1 MEGMQRMGMR
11 TGLFAA
17 LLAVLPGAAAAQ
29 GLADYDYENLSFR
42 GIGVDWGYI
51 WPNKADATSM
61 YSLRV
66 DLGFLGPAIR
76 IVPGVH
82 YWSSSMKRSEVD
94 RVAERLSNLP
104 ALQASGVIIDGDD
117 LGNIEWKAVSM
128 TVDAQ
133 AVWTAPFRIFT
144 FIGLGAGLHA
154 MNGSGSSIEDTFI
167 EDLLDTITP
176 GVAVMAGLEYEPT
189 PALRLYTE
197 GRYTV
202 QSEVSY
208 PGIRV
213 GAALMIPNRSG
224 GAQ

>member
-17 LLAVLPGAAAAQ
+17 LLAVLPVAAAAQ

-117 LGNIEWKAVSM
+117 LGNIRRAS
-128 TVDAQ
+128 
-133 AVWTAPFRIFT
+133 
-144 FIGLGAGLHA
+144 LGTRRRAR
-154 MNGSGSSIEDTFI
+154 SGSPSTARKAA
-167 EDLLDTITP
+167 TSSTSSRK
-176 GVAVMAGLEYEPT
+176 ARTTAGP
-189 PALRLYTE
+189 
-197 GRYTV
+197 
-202 QSEVSY
+202 
-208 PGIRV
+208 
-213 GAALMIPNRSG
+213 
-224 GAQ
+224 